1 MTYQRLNRRLLAA
14 PLALAVAACAGSDN
28 PTALADLETAVEF
41 EVSAAEIQT
50 LEEVEFHIHVEERG
64 MHLDLLQAELAIRHA
79 GGEAIRTVALEQEG
93 DEYRARVT
101 FFEPG
106 EHHVHVMGMPRGH
119 GVMGEMGEF
128 EVDVAR
134 RHEDIGPYWVEI
146 ATSPAG
152 PLLEGQEAHIHIF
165 VFDLLADGARGAPVT
180 GLEFVAE
187 MHHPHGTE
195 MMLEVVEEGRTKV
208 CGLRG
213 VVLERREILVLRGAK
228 ELDSQR
234 PRIWRAFARTFSAS
248 TAVISPRLYAARR
261 SRTS

>member
-195 MMLEVVEEGRTKV
+195 MMLEVVEEAEGEYE
-208 CGLRG
+208 C
-213 VVLERREILVLRGAK
+213 
-228 ELDSQR
+228 DY
-234 PRIWRAFARTFSAS
+234 TFS
-248 TAVISPRLYAARR
+248 TAGIYELHVEIEVGAEEVSGEFHIPVFSPDADEPE
-261 SRTS
+261 TQDDTGGHGHGDG

>member
-1 MTYQRLNRRLLAA
+1 MTYQRLKRRLLAA

-64 MHLDLLQAELAIRHA
+64 MHLDLLQAELEIRHA
-79 GGEAIRTVALEQEG
+79 GGEAIRTIALEQEG
-93 DEYRARVT
+93 DEYHAHVT

-134 RHEDIGPYWVEI
+134 RHEDIGPYWVEM

-165 VFDLLADGARGAPVT
+165 VFDLLADGSRGAPVT

-187 MHHPHGTE
+187 MHHPDRTE
-195 MMLEVVEEGRTKV
+195 MMLEVVEEEEGEYE
-208 CGLRG
+208 C
-213 VVLERREILVLRGAK
+213 
-228 ELDSQR
+228 DH
-234 PRIWRAFARTFSAS
+234 TFSAAGMYELHVEIEVGAEEVS
-248 TAVISPRLYAARR
+248 AEFHIPVFSPDADEPE
-261 SRTS
+261 TQDEPGGDGHDHG